1 MSEVEY
7 DTPKDTYRLEN
18 SRVWMHYVHSQEIC
32 SGRPCTIHNRT
43 DHNMRDFP
51 QHWNSNTMIME
62 RMCPHDVGHP
72 DPDEFKLIENEI
84 LRVHECDSCCK
95 NNK

>member
-1 MSEVEY
+1 
-7 DTPKDTYRLEN
+7 
-18 SRVWMHYVHSQEIC
+18 
-32 SGRPCTIHNRT
+32 
-43 DHNMRDFP
+43 MRDFP